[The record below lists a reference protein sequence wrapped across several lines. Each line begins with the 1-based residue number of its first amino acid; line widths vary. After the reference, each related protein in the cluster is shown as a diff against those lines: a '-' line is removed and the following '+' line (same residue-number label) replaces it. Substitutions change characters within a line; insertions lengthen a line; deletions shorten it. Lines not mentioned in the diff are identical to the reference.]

1 MTTNNPLATQTIM
14 GVPVE
19 ETYRVIE
26 TMLPDG
32 TVFKQLFHH
41 VINEENGELTW
52 QLVDEKLKAIDDKR
66 KEMDARF
73 KDTAKSK
80 PSNWDPPQT
89 ETLKKKEQETD
100 ETLGAGGITR
110 INMSRVLMLNLGDP
124 QKIIDQKGLDSQRIA
139 QFKKEPRLLTT
150 LCMMAYKHDDII
162 DKEGR
167 RLSWRTAST
176 FLKPA
181 YPDSNPDA

>member
-19 ETYRVIE
+19 ETYIVIE
-26 TMLPDG
+26 TKLPDE
-32 TVFKQLFHH
+32 TVFKQLFQH
-41 VINEENGELTW
+41 VIDENGKLSW

-73 KDTAKSK
+73 NDTVKSK
-80 PSNWDPPQT
+80 PNNWDQPKT

-110 INMSRVLMLNLGDP
+110 INMSRALLLNLGDP
-124 QKIIDQKGLDSQRIA
+124 QRIIDQKGLDSQRIA
-139 QFKKEPRLLTT
+139 HFQREPKLFTM
-150 LCMMAYKHDDII
+150 LCMMAYKHGDIT

-167 RLSWRTAST
+167 KYFWKTAST
-176 FLKPA
+176 FLKPPF
-181 YPDSNPDA
+181 PDSNKDA